1 MGIGHKIAQVT
12 PFFIRHVMAHNNG
25 PYERLL
31 QDLRARPDIWIAS
44 QGEYMAWWDQ
54 RDQAELTVTISG
66 GQGRLTTS
74 LDKAVIEKFPG
85 TFLDQSVCHLPETPY
100 SGQVWITIHADVE
113 KQALLAELLKREGV
127 FNFRVANEGDF
138 VLSQAEVGQ
147 TLDEIHERMDLG
159 RVKPLEPLVLKIRQ
173 LVLDKLA
180 AHNLPLFRIWY
191 HPRLNGQVMQAVF
204 SARYDVDRAISNLPA
219 IRALEE
225 KYDVSSTLYIRAW
238 CPFYSEQA
246 VKELVS
252 NPWCS
257 EIALHGEFIT
267 HADQFGGE
275 VAAAVGEKEYLE
287 QLSARSVTGVAMH
300 GGELTL
306 NKSERTDEGTQAAQ
320 FLYDTT
326 VGPTRYY
333 FPFKKIVHG
342 QISPVYNFPH
352 AMSDVSL
359 FPFRP
364 DKVTVNGKTHRTH
377 SLSKTL
383 GYLNEPTVRQY
394 GRLFYETAVQV
405 MQTIYGQNGVF
416 VLTMHPSY
424 FGFFSYL
431 TRPKNW
437 PPLLKFSLGY
447 LKQSRQ

>member
-1 MGIGHKIAQVT
+1 MGIGQKIAQVT
-12 PFFIRHVMAHNNG
+12 PFFIRHIMAHNNG

-31 QDLRARPDIWIAS
+31 QYLRVRPDIWIVS
-44 QGEYMAWWDQ
+44 QGGYMTWWSQ
-54 RDQAELTVTISG
+54 REEAELTVTVSE
-66 GQGRLTTS
+66 GQCRMVTL
-74 LDKAVIEKFPG
+74 LENAVIEKFPG
-85 TFLDQSVCHLPETPY
+85 TFLDEPVYNLPETTY
-100 SGQVWITIHADVE
+100 SGPVWITIHQDVE
-113 KQALLAELLKREGV
+113 KQDLLAELLKREGIL
-127 FNFRVANEGDF
+127 NIRVASEGDF
-138 VLSQAEVGQ
+138 ILSQSEVGQ

-191 HPRLNGQVMQAVF
+191 HPRLNGQIMKAAF

-225 KYDVSSTLYIRAW
+225 KYDVTSTLYIRTW
-238 CPFYSEQA
+238 CPFYTEQS

-252 NPWCS
+252 KPWCS
-257 EIALHGEFIT
+257 EIALHGEFVT

-287 QLSARSVTGVAMH
+287 QVSGRSVKGVAMH

-306 NKSERTDEGTQAAQ
+306 NKSEQTDEGTQIAR

-333 FPFKKIVHG
+333 FPFKKIVRG
-342 QISPVYNFPH
+342 EVSPVYNFPH

-364 DKVTVNGKTHRTH
+364 EKVTVNGKTHRTH

-383 GYLNEPTVRQY
+383 SYLNEPTVREY
-394 GRLFYETAVQV
+394 GRLFYETAVQTMEAV
-405 MQTIYGQNGVF
+405 YAQNGIF

-431 TRPKNW
+431 ARPKNW
-437 PPLLKFSLGY
+437 TPLVKFSLGY
-447 LKQSRQ
+447 LKQSR